1 MTLPASPVPPP
12 APAGASPAAPAK
24 PRVLVVDDDT
34 ALLRAV
40 MRILGRAGHQ
50 VTGASDS
57 LEGLSA
63 ALEDELDVALLDIRM
78 PNVSGMEML
87 AEIKAKRP
95 DLEVVMMTAHA
106 TVETAVAAVKAGAYD
121 YLTKPFEDIEQV
133 VITVEKAFERKALR
147 TRNAQL
153 ESMLKVR
160 EPYEGLLSE
169 SPRMRAVFDVIES
182 VAPSIATVMI
192 RGESGTGKELVARA
206 LHQRSPRRARP
217 FVAINCSALTETLLE
232 SELFGHVRGAF
243 TGAVA
248 NKSGL
253 FEAASGG
260 TLFLDEVG
268 DIPLSMQARLLRALQ
283 EGEIKRVG
291 ANDVVKTD
299 VRVIAAT
306 HRDLGKLIASG
317 AFREDLYYR
326 LNVVEVTLPPLR
338 ERPEDIP
345 LLVHHFLSRYGQ
357 QSGRRFTSV
366 EPEAMEACVAHRWT
380 GNVRELQH
388 VIERAVLLGR
398 EPVLRRADLP
408 ESIGASKGGLEVAG
422 AELYSLP
429 YVAAKAAALKAFERR
444 YLTHALTRANG
455 SISEA
460 ARTIGLDR
468 SNLRRLMKQ
477 YGVEKLAAQGGGKAG
492 AAAPQDGDG
501 SDGEGS
507 GESALPEPDPAA

>member
-1 MTLPASPVPPP
+1 MTPETVASESALVSLP
-12 APAGASPAAPAK
+12 K
-24 PRVLVVDDDT
+24 PRVLVVDDDQG
-34 ALLRAV
+34 LLRAV
-40 MRILGRAGHQ
+40 MRILHRAGHH
-50 VTGASDS
+50 VVGASDS
-57 LEGLSA
+57 VEGLSA

-78 PNVSGMEML
+78 PNISGLQML
-87 AEIKAKRP
+87 AEIKAKRA
-95 DLEVVMMTAHA
+95 DLEVIMMTAHA
-106 TVETAVAAVKAGAYD
+106 TVETAVSAVKAGAYD
-121 YLTKPFEDIEQV
+121 YLTKPFDDIEQV
-133 VITVEKAFERKALR
+133 VIAVEKAFERKALR

-160 EPYEGLLSE
+160 EPYEGLISE
-169 SPRMRAVFDVIES
+169 SPRMRAIFDIIES
-182 VAPSIATVMI
+182 VAPSMATVMI

-243 TGAVA
+243 TGALT
-248 NKSGL
+248 NKAGL
-253 FEAASGG
+253 FEAAQGG

-283 EGEIKRVG
+283 EKEIKRVG
-291 ANDVVKTD
+291 ANEVVKTD

-357 QSGRRFTSV
+357 QSQRRFTSV
-366 EPEAMEACVAHRWT
+366 EPDAMEACVAHRWT

-388 VIERAVLLGR
+388 VVERAVLLGH

-408 ESIGASKGGLEVAG
+408 EAIGATKGGLEVSG
-422 AELYSLP
+422 VELYQLP
-429 YVAAKAAALKAFERR
+429 YVTAKSAALKAFERR
-444 YLTHALTRANG
+444 YLTHALMRAKG

-477 YGVEKLAAQGGGKAG
+477 YGVEKLASTGMENG
-492 AAAPQDGDG
+492 AA
-501 SDGEGS
+501 GENIEAETDEGP
-507 GESALPEPDPAA
+507 GGVNEAEPTI

>member
-1 MTLPASPVPPP
+1 MTLEAAVPE
-12 APAGASPAAPAK
+12 AAPANPTLLK
-24 PRVLVVDDDT
+24 PKVLVVDDDQG
-34 ALLRAV
+34 LLRAV
-40 MRILGRAGHQ
+40 MRILHRAGHQ

-57 LEGLSA
+57 VEGLAA
-63 ALEDELDVALLDIRM
+63 ALEDDLDVALLDVRM
-78 PNVSGMEML
+78 PNISGLQML

-95 DLEVVMMTAHA
+95 ELEVIIMTAHA
-106 TVETAVAAVKAGAYD
+106 TVETAVSAVKAGAYD
-121 YLTKPFEDIEQV
+121 YLTKPFDDIEQV

-147 TRNAQL
+147 IRNAQL
-153 ESMLKVR
+153 EAMLKVR
-160 EPYEGLLSE
+160 EPYEGLISE
-169 SPRMRAVFDVIES
+169 SPKMRAIFDVIEN
-182 VAPSIATVMI
+182 VAPSMATVMI

-243 TGAVA
+243 TGAVN
-248 NKSGL
+248 NKVGL

-326 LNVVEVTLPPLR
+326 LNVVEVSLPPLR

-366 EPEAMEACVAHRWT
+366 EPDAMEACVSHRWT

-388 VIERAVLLGR
+388 VIERAVLLGH

-408 ESIGASKGGLEVAG
+408 ETIGVAKRGLEVSG
-422 AELYSLP
+422 VELYNLP

-444 YLTHALTRANG
+444 YLTNALTRAKG

-477 YGVEKLAAQGGGKAG
+477 YGVEKLGAQGTG
-492 AAAPQDGDG
+492 AAAEAEDADGAA
-501 SDGEGS
+501 ES
-507 GESALPEPDPAA
+507 GRGNGTTEVEPSA